1 MLVSDHNKAN
11 DQQGVDFDRDLAKLN
26 TIRDTLKDMRK
37 HGLRGGLPQ
46 DEAFFLLGFI
56 DSLWGAYTTE
66 GSKADRLRDGT
77 VSHEK
82 WLAERIDWLKREMD
96 NGGNWQYLQLKR
108 EETMYCLEKLR
119 AHVPALQENEK

>member
-1 MLVSDHNKAN
+1 MTD
-11 DQQGVDFDRDLAKLN
+11 QGVDFDRDLARLDQIRRSHKSARPTHENPAWMN
-26 TIRDTLKDMRK
+26 T
-37 HGLRGGLPQ
+37 HGDLGF
-46 DEAFFLLGFI
+46 ALGFI

-66 GSKADRLRDGT
+66 GSKADRLRDHT
-77 VSHEK
+77 VAYEK

-119 AHVPALQENEK
+119 QHIPALGEVKP